1 MHLQCIQ
8 KFHFSVFRMKID
20 IGAKRKTATGFA
32 NAAISPCIL
41 HYLDNSIQSNPPTL
55 FSLSVSLSLS
65 LNSPKQSQTSLL
77 LLFAPPFLL
86 QETPAFMRK
95 L

>member
-1 MHLQCIQ
+1 MHLKCIQ

-20 IGAKRKTATGFA
+20 IGAQRKTATGFA

-41 HYLDNSIQSNPPTL
+41 HYLDKLIESNPPTL
-55 FSLSVSLSLS
+55 FSPSVSLS